1 MAFNLSKGVS
11 LEEPKPKIDEFNWGA
26 KEPSVQIQFSG
37 SGTGYQAMP
46 FSVDQ
51 AFNPKK

>member
-11 LEEPKPKIDEFNWGA
+11 LGEPKPKIDEFNWGA

-37 SGTGYQAMP
+37 SGTDYQACWVVEKI
-46 FSVDQ
+46 SS
-51 AFNPKK
+51 